1 MLRYFAVFFYQMQNK
16 TQKQTQKFTF
26 NLSSNKKQEK
36 HNGAAA
42 LKEGGI
48 LIAVLRCEDMTE
60 TTCLFRKLSLLRF
73 ETDGDGCAGRFYR
86 TFLCSLLHVL
96 TGPSFYYYLGG
107 GAGKLCQC
115 GKNIGNSGCNP

>member
-16 TQKQTQKFTF
+16 TQKQTQKFAF

-60 TTCLFRKLSLLRF
+60 PPAFFESFRYRDLKQMEMDVRADFTVPFYVAFYMCCLARHFTIILVTEPENFANAEK
-73 ETDGDGCAGRFYR
+73 T
-86 TFLCSLLHVL
+86 
-96 TGPSFYYYLGG
+96 
-107 GAGKLCQC
+107 
-115 GKNIGNSGCNP
+115 